1 MTVSTITIGYINIFM
16 CPISNTPDMM
26 LPASRARSPP
36 RRCPKGSKITIC
48 FKMSMFFLSFRLCFC
63 GFHFCLLCIHVYIY
77 MMDKS
82 VPFHFFLQGIQSQQ
96 VGSWAKNL
104 SRLGS
109 LIFRLLRPGRLRLG
123 ENGWLGLVFVEV
135 FMHVILHLYIA

>member
-1 MTVSTITIGYINIFM
+1 
-16 CPISNTPDMM
+16 
-26 LPASRARSPP
+26 
-36 RRCPKGSKITIC
+36 
-48 FKMSMFFLSFRLCFC
+48 
-63 GFHFCLLCIHVYIY
+63 